1 MINTCK
7 NNNAQ
12 HYKPPEK
19 QNYRT
24 RLKNL
29 LKEELNIYGKPKTL
43 DLLTQEIETLTEE
56 CFPSKDYLRPWQVRV
71 LVPRVEDKPHFG
83 QSMEDT
89 QITCVTLTLCT
100 KEDIQNYYQ
109 QKRTNIFLQERLA
122 RIAKEAKQQGGLLSQ
137 TVAAILLGIKQT
149 TVSSLVK
156 DYQERTGKIIPLRGL
171 VHDLGRTTTHKRW
184 IISLY
189 ERGYTEQEIA
199 YITDHHLSSIG
210 KYLGKYKQVKEL
222 IKAMKEEPTLERV
235 SRLLRMSIWLTR
247 EYLCLLKEFKQT
259 IWKKNKVP
267 FKSRKEYQLARLVSG
282 MTSTNKLAEKESQ
295 QCPKFQRTEGGD
307 TSLYPSSSEEKP
319 LIHKEVLSPV

>member
-12 HYKPPEK
+12 RYKPLEK

-43 DLLTQEIETLTEE
+43 DLLTCEIEKITEE
-56 CFPSKDYLRPWQVRV
+56 CFPQKDYLRPWQVRV
-71 LVPRVEDKPHFG
+71 LVPRVEDKPRFG

-100 KEDIQNYYQ
+100 REDIQNYYQ
-109 QKRTNIFLQERLA
+109 QKKTNIFLQERLA
-122 RIAKEAKQQGGLLSQ
+122 RIAKEAREQGGLLSQ
-137 TVAAILLGIKQT
+137 NVVAILLGIKQT
-149 TVSSLVK
+149 TISSLVK

-171 VHDLGRTTTHKRW
+171 VHDLGRTTTHKKW

-199 YITDHHLSSIG
+199 YITNHHLSSIG

-222 IKAMKEEPTLERV
+222 IKAMKEEPTLEKV

-259 IWKKNKVP
+259 TWKKNKAP
-267 FKSRKEYQLARLVSG
+267 FKSTKEYQFTRLLSG
-282 MTSTNKLAEKESQ
+282 GISTNELAEKKSQ
-295 QCPKFQRTEGGD
+295 KRPKFQRLRGGN
-307 TSLYPSSSEEKP
+307 TSLYPHSSEENF
-319 LIHKEVLSPV
+319 LIHKEILSPI